1 MRDESKASFE
11 IVRHN
16 LRTGETWS
24 VVEVV
29 KARGHAENAVDRHDR
44 HLTPEAKDAG
54 WSPFLQE
61 TKTRAGT
68 DPKLATE
75 LAQQRAARLKAGHR
89 NSGVCVAS
97 FSNAGGTSSFLAGRS
112 RYFDHFLTVW

>member
-16 LRTGETWS
+16 LRTGEPWS

-29 KARGHAENAVDRHDR
+29 KGRGHAEHAVDRHNR
-44 HLTPEAKDAG
+44 HLTPGEQDAG
-54 WSPFLQE
+54 WSHFLQE
-61 TKTRAGT
+61 TKTRPGT

-75 LAQQRAARLKAGHR
+75 LAQLRVARVKAG
-89 NSGVCVAS
+89 
-97 FSNAGGTSSFLAGRS
+97 SSK
-112 RYFDHFLTVW
+112 